1 MPVTLTLTNAEYA
14 DLQASLDASI
24 HRLLATT
31 KRKSKLLGRYRRL
44 RGSKLKRPVVRVKPC
59 A

>member
-1 MPVTLTLTNAEYA
+1 MVTLTLTNAEYA

-44 RGSKLKRPVVRVKPC
+44 RGTKLKRPVVRVK
-59 A
+59 